1 MRLKTKL
8 SLGLVF
14 LFIVILLFGVLGLFF
29 INRLSVDARLVLKN
43 NHESLV
49 YCNAMFRD
57 LEDIATRKDAVD
69 DFRQNLV
76 MQQNNITEVGEK
88 EATDELTKNFGE
100 LLANPADPTNYPE
113 IRQSLIRIQELNE
126 MAILRKN
133 AAAQRTAESARNI
146 LTIIFTILT
155 LVAFTFIFN
164 LPGIIS
170 DPIRSLSE
178 GIREIAGKNY
188 KKRIYLKQDDEFG
201 DLANAFN
208 IMAGKLD
215 EYESSNLAQIKF
227 EKSRI
232 ETIIN
237 QMKDGIVGLDGNKNI
252 LFLNAVAEKLLG
264 LKEQEIVGK
273 YCPDIAVKNDL
284 MRTLLQDDP
293 EKTELKIY
301 ADNKESYFSKDILNV
316 TTNGVVVGEV
326 VVLRNITPFHELN
339 EAKTNFIAT
348 VSHELKTPISSIKM
362 SARLLTD
369 DRVGNVNAEQQELIR
384 SIGDDADRLLKI
396 TGELLNMSQVETG
409 NIQLKLQSADPSR
422 IVEQALNAVQFQAQ
436 QKNIHISS
444 VLEDGLPAVQA
455 DVEKTSWVLINLLT
469 NAIKYSPE
477 DSKVEVNVGR
487 NGRKGTR
494 NGEDLNGQPDRNH
507 TDGPLNQVEFVVRD
521 HGKGIDEKYLPR
533 IFERYYKVPGTHE
546 RTGTGLGLSISKEFI
561 EAQGGNIWV
570 DSRIGEGSRF
580 GFTLNNAASA

>member
-1 MRLKTKL
+1 MSTRLKTKL

-29 INRLSVDARLVLKN
+29 INRLSNEGRLVLKN

-49 YCNAMFRD
+49 YSNRMLQSLEDLRTSKEALDVFRD
-57 LEDIATRKDAVD
+57 
-69 DFRQNLV
+69 NLKK
-76 MQQNNITEVGEK
+76 QQANITEVGEK
-88 EATDELTKNFGE
+88 EATDELTKNFNE
-100 LLANPADPTNYPE
+100 LLMNPGDPGNYSN
-113 IRQSLIRIQELNE
+113 IRRSISKIQDLNE

-133 AAAQRTAESARNI
+133 DVAQKTAENARDI

-170 DPIRSLSE
+170 DPIRTLSE

-215 EYESSNLAQIKF
+215 EYESSNLAKIKF

-237 QMKDGIVGLDGNKNI
+237 QMRDGIIGLDEKRNI
-252 LFLNAVAEKLLG
+252 LFLNAVSEKLLG
-264 LKEQEIVGK
+264 LKEADITGK
-273 YCPDIAVKNDL
+273 YAPDIALTNDL
-284 MRTLLQDDP
+284 VRTLLQEDP
-293 EKTELKIY
+293 GKKDLKIY

-316 TTNGVVVGEV
+316 TNNNAIIGQVI
-326 VVLRNITPFHELN
+326 VLRNITPFHELN

-369 DRVGNVNAEQQELIR
+369 LRVGALNNEQQELIR
-384 SIGDDADRLLKI
+384 SITDDADRLLKI

-409 NIQLKLQSADPSR
+409 NIQLKLQPASPVV
-422 IVEQALNAVQFQAQ
+422 IVQQAMQAVQSQAQ
-436 QKNIHISS
+436 QKNIRLHSS
-444 VLEDGLPAVQA
+444 AAEDLPFIQA
-455 DVEKTSWVLINLLT
+455 DMEKTSWVLINFLT

-477 DSKVEVNVGR
+477 GSRVEVTA
-487 NGRKGTR
+487 TR
-494 NGEDLNGQPDRNH
+494 NKER
-507 TDGPLNQVEFVVRD
+507 VEFIVTD
-521 HGKGIDEKYLPR
+521 HGRGIDEKYLPR
-533 IFERYYKVPGTHE
+533 IFDRYFKVPGTHD
-546 RTGTGLGLSISKEFI
+546 RNGTGLGLSISKEFI
-561 EAQGGNIWV
+561 EAQGGRIWV
-570 DSRIGEGSRF
+570 DSRVGEGSRF
-580 GFTLNNAASA
+580 GFAFSLA

>member
-1 MRLKTKL
+1 MSVRLKTKL
-8 SLGLVF
+8 SLGLIF
-14 LFIVILLFGVLGLFF
+14 LFTVILLFGILGLFY
-29 INRLSVDARLVLKN
+29 INRLSNEGRLVLQN

-49 YCNAMFRD
+49 YCNRMLQS
-57 LEDIATRKDAVD
+57 LEDIRSGKDALDV
-69 DFRQNLV
+69 FRTNLKK
-76 MQQNNITEVGEK
+76 QQANITEVGEK
-88 EATDELTKNFGE
+88 EATDELTKNFNE
-100 LLANPADPTNYPE
+100 MLTDPADPSNYID
-113 IRQSLIRIQELNE
+113 IRKALYKILDLNE

-133 AAAQRTAESARNI
+133 AIAQQTAENAKNI

-170 DPIRSLSE
+170 DPIRRFSE
-178 GIREIAGKNY
+178 GIQEIAGKNY

-215 EYESSNLAQIKF
+215 EYESSNLAKLTF

-237 QMKDGIVGLDGNKNI
+237 QMRDGIIGLDEKRNI

-264 LKEQEIVGK
+264 LHEAEIAGK
-273 YCPDIAVKNDL
+273 YAPDIALTNDL
-284 MRTLLQDDP
+284 VRTLLRDSP
-293 EKTELKIY
+293 EKKELKIY
-301 ADNKESYFSKDILNV
+301 ADNKESYFSKDVLNV
-316 TTNGVVVGEV
+316 TNNETIIGQVI
-326 VVLRNITPFHELN
+326 VLRNITPFHELN

-369 DRVGNVNAEQQELIR
+369 LRVGELNGEQQELIR
-384 SIGDDADRLLKI
+384 SITDDADRLLKI

-409 NIQLKLQSADPSR
+409 NIQLKLQPADPAI
-422 IVEQALNAVQFQAQ
+422 IVEQALQAVQFQAQ
-436 QKNIHISS
+436 QKRIHIHS
-444 VLEDGLPAVQA
+444 VVGEDIPFIQA
-455 DVEKTSWVLINLLT
+455 DLEKTSWVLINFLT

-477 DSKVEVNVGR
+477 ESGIEVAAFR
-487 NGRKGTR
+487 NR
-494 NGEDLNGQPDRNH
+494 D
-507 TDGPLNQVEFVVRD
+507 QVEFVVKD

-533 IFERYYKVPGTHE
+533 IFDRYFKVPGTHD
-546 RTGTGLGLSISKEFI
+546 RSGTGLGLSISKEFI
-561 EAQGGNIWV
+561 EAQGGHIWV
-570 DSRIGEGSRF
+570 DSHPGEGSQF
-580 GFTLNNAASA
+580 GFAFTLNKDGTEP